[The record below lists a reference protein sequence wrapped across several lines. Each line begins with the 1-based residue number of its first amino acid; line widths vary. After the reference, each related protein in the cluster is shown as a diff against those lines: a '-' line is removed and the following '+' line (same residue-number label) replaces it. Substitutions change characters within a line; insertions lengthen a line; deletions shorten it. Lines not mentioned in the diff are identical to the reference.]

1 MSAINNITPAPEGAM
16 TASDSRPV
24 DTGQGS
30 LSELATPVVSLQAHL
45 NFMAAVL
52 RGEHAVEAIQLAFR
66 MLVASKAA
74 VLADLGKL
82 TVKELT
88 KLARPSYAGL
98 RKAQLI
104 ALSWDQLL
112 MGFAWLTTG
121 DKGGLVRSGLGDTA
135 AYVHKVLADLN
146 AEGLAVHL
154 EYRRQLAEEQRARWM
169 ASLDALRDPKTLN
182 DFNRF
187 IEVRGREAL
196 TPEQSARYDDLVAA
210 SELVRKPA
218 QRMSAGGARSGEPVE
233 TTSTA
238 HGAST
243 PLLELVKTR
252 HTKKGHEIFVAKM
265 NVRVDRSEFDRLC
278 REAKACRGYYSSF
291 RGPGATPGFTFEVET
306 DATSFMAK
314 SQPNTAAA
322 GGHPPSDEVA
332 TVVVATA
339 EVGAVLAERPSSHS
353 EATDGVEGG
362 SRVGNDDDGSAGT
375 IPASGAELMPSM
387 QSSLVAPANAIRLE
401 ALADRLS
408 LAVSEATGRQRLVNT
423 PKRAAEAARALKA
436 AAAKEQLATTIRR
449 IATGMRSGETKYL
462 GEVRDGAQ
470 VELLDLLVRAAH
482 MVHLRSLGC
491 PVSRSEEEIEVME
504 DCAAYAEMPRFSAHA
519 SQLGGLIR
527 ALEKKSG
534 CGRLRQ
540 RLRALLDACAPD
552 NAPTQYASVEDVRQC
567 IALLGR
573 GTSSEV
579 PWHWIESSDRLAR
592 LERLG
597 VRRVEHLRALLR
609 EFIRFRS
616 GAPAA
621 VDPVRAAELALVG
634 RKVGIDFFPTPKHV
648 AARMVCMAGVTP
660 GMRVLEPQAGAGA
673 IAEELRAAGA
683 DTSVCEISSELRQ
696 LLLLKGFVLVGDDFL
711 QHVPQMRYQAIVA
724 NPPFGANAD
733 IHHFNHAFDV
743 ALEVGGRLVS
753 IIGEGAFTRD
763 GRVERAFRE
772 RLAQLQAHVESLPAG
787 TFSDKAL
794 LNTTSANARLVM
806 VTKQ

>member
-1 MSAINNITPAPEGAM
+1 MSVLDNITAAPEGAM
-16 TASDSRPV
+16 TASESRPV
-24 DTGQGS
+24 DTGNDP

-66 MLVASKAA
+66 ILVASKAA
-74 VLADLGKL
+74 VQADLGKL

-104 ALSWDQLL
+104 ALSWDELL

-154 EYRRQLAEEQRARWM
+154 DYRRQLAEKQRARWM

-182 DFNRF
+182 DFTRF
-187 IEVRGREAL
+187 IEVRGRQAL

-218 QRMSAGGARSGEPVE
+218 QRMSAGGSISGEPVE
-233 TTSTA
+233 TTSMA
-238 HGAST
+238 RGASS

-265 NVRVDRSEFDRLC
+265 NLRVDRSEFDRLC

-306 DATSFMAK
+306 DATLFMAR
-314 SQPNTAAA
+314 SQPTTPA
-322 GGHPPSDEVA
+322 GGQPSDEVA
-332 TVVVATA
+332 TVAAPEEEVA
-339 EVGAVLAERPSSHS
+339 GLADRPSSHP
-353 EATDGVEGG
+353 EATAGVEGE
-362 SRVGNDDDGSAGT
+362 SDARHDDDDGSAE

-408 LAVSEATGRQRLVNT
+408 LAVAEAKGRQRLVNT
-423 PKRAAEAARALKA
+423 RKRAAEAARALKA
-436 AAAKEQLATTIRR
+436 AAAKEQLARTIRH
-449 IATGMRSGETKYL
+449 IAAGMRSGETKYL

-470 VELLDLLVRAAH
+470 VELLDLLVRSAHIAH
-482 MVHLRSLGC
+482 MRSLGC
-491 PVSRSEEEIEVME
+491 PVSCSEEEIEVVE
-504 DCAAYAEMPRFSAHA
+504 DCAAFAEMPRFSAHA
-519 SQLGGLIR
+519 SQLSSLIR

-540 RLRALLDACAPD
+540 RLRALLDACAPE
-552 NAPTQYASVEDVRQC
+552 NAPTQYAGVEDVRQC
-567 IALLGR
+567 IAILGR
-573 GTSSEV
+573 ITSSEV

-609 EFIRFRS
+609 EFIRFRA
-616 GAPAA
+616 GAPAV
-621 VDPVRAAELALVG
+621 VDRVRAAELALVG
-634 RKVGIDFFPTPKHV
+634 RKVGIDFFPTPKHL
-648 AARMVCMAGVTP
+648 AARMVSMAGVKP
-660 GMRVLEPQAGAGA
+660 GMRALEPQAGAAA

-711 QHVPQMRYQAIVA
+711 QHVPEAKYQVIVA

-733 IHHFNHAFDV
+733 IQHFNHAIDV
-743 ALEVGGRLVS
+743 ALEDGGTLVS
-753 IIGEGAFTRD
+753 VIGEGAFTRE

-772 RLAQLQAHVESLPAG
+772 RLAQLQAHVESLPPG
-787 TFSDKAL
+787 TFSDRSL

-806 VTKQ
+806 VRKL